1 MAFLKGYSVVF
12 PEGKDYRILRERRV
26 TSNLTQQQVADKAG
40 IKLQQYQK
48 FESGERNLRTA
59 SFQVACRVLE
69 ALDLDIVKYFHK
81 GYAWGEKRFLDS
93 EGWKFEKTSWL
104 SNSASFFRVII
115 ISKSVRSYDNVG
127 LRPQDTG

>member
-93 EGWKFEKTSWL
+93 EGWKFEKTRKL
-104 SNSASFFRVII
+104 VDED
-115 ISKSVRSYDNVG
+115 VE
-127 LRPQDTG
+127 